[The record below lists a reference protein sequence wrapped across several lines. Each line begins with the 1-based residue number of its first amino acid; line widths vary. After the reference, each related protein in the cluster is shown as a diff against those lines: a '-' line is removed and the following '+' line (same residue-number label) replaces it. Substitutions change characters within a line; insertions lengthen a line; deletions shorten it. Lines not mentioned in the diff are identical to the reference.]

1 MLEARYETFEKLSR
15 HFVDTFPQLGE
26 VRFTHRWGVVID
38 TSTRFC
44 AFDGTAHRG
53 RVAYALGDAVGL
65 GFTS

>member
-1 MLEARYETFEKLSR
+1 LEARYETFEKLSR